1 MLTNPHQLIA
11 ISQHPDYLDAAITY
25 FSEAF
30 GIPEEIYRD
39 SITASL
45 TTTST
50 LPRFYV
56 LVKGTELVG
65 CFGLITNDFNSR
77 QDLYPWLAAL
87 FVSEKYRGQGLGKL
101 LIQHAVSEVKEMG
114 YPSLYLVTD
123 HTSYYEKFGFEHLGN
138 AYGLD
143 GQARLYAYQI

>member
-1 MLTNPHQLIA
+1 MTSRPHQLIA
-11 ISQHPDYLDAAITY
+11 ISQHPDYLVAAVTY
-25 FSEAF
+25 FCEAF
-30 GIPEEIYRD
+30 GIPEEIYKD

-101 LIQHAVSEVKEMG
+101 LIKYAVSEVKEMG

-123 HTSYYEKFGFEHLGN
+123 HTSYYEKFGFEHLSS

-143 GQARLYAYQI
+143 GPARLYAYHI